1 MPRWKVGRRAQAG
14 TTLIELLVSLMIVG
28 LALVLIVG
36 TFSTGLLDAT
46 MAKRNTAVE
55 AVIQYEL
62 DNISG
67 STFNPSIDPTLQSY
81 SECFATESS
90 TTPFRLSSFQAPC
103 PNDQP
108 YTLRA
113 DVLFTPQQSPTRRQL
128 WTITVIPWS
137 SASPS
142 PLPIGSPVS
151 TYKVNR

>member
-1 MPRWKVGRRAQAG
+1 MPRWKDRRRAQAG

-46 MAKRNTAVE
+46 LAKRNTAVE
-55 AVIQYEL
+55 AVTQYEL
-62 DNISG
+62 DKISG
-67 STFNPSIDPTLQSY
+67 SQFDASAESY

-90 TTPFRLSSFQAPC
+90 TPPLLLPDYQDPC
-103 PNDQP
+103 PSGP

-113 DVLFTPQQSPTRRQL
+113 DVLLTQQQSPTRQQL
-128 WTITVIPWS
+128 WTIAVSPWPA
-137 SASPS
+137 ASPS

-151 TYKVNR
+151 SYKVNR